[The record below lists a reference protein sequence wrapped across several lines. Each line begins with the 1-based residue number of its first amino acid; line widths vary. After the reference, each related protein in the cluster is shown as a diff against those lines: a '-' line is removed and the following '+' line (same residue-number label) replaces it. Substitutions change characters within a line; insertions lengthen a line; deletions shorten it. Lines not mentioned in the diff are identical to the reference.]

1 MIEVR
6 HASISFE
13 GRASP
18 EEAEDIVGR
27 ALRLTAGML
36 PRTDGIIRSLI
47 LPDVGI
53 TDGMDVRDSADALA
67 AALIRGIAGAREEHD
82 A

>member
-36 PRTDGIIRSLI
+36 PRTDGVIQCLI
-47 LPDVGI
+47 LPDVEFA
-53 TDGMDVRDSADALA
+53 DGMDVRESADALA
-67 AALIRGIAGAREEHD
+67 AALIRGIAGTREDRD